1 MAAMIQHSAET
12 MRKRQMLS
20 RAWAAVVIV
29 WAVVRTIVI
38 WAALGDYGFN
48 PWIYLAIDLVCAT
61 TDAITTP
68 RMVLYFIDDN
78 YRLAIRWGVIS
89 LVAFVIPDIYIFVG
103 TRTLPTKVIV
113 VLCAVILAMTTL
125 AVVSIVRKIR
135 KGRAERAI
143 QQGSFPGMLELRP

>member
-1 MAAMIQHSAET
+1 MIQHSAET

-20 RAWAAVVIV
+20 RAWAAVVIA
-29 WAVVRTIVI
+29 WAVIRTIVI

-78 YRLAIRWGVIS
+78 YRFAIRWGIIS

-103 TRTLPTKVIV
+103 TRTLPTRVIV
-113 VLCAVILAMTTL
+113 VLCGVIVAMTSLAVI
-125 AVVSIVRKIR
+125 SIVRKIR

-143 QQGSFPGMLELRP
+143 LEAAVLHGHA

>member
-1 MAAMIQHSAET
+1 MSAMIQHSAET

-20 RAWAAVVIV
+20 RAWAAVVIL

-78 YRLAIRWGVIS
+78 YRFAIRWGIIS

-103 TRTLPTKVIV
+103 TRTLPTRVIV
-113 VLCAVILAMTTL
+113 VLCGVIVAMTSLAVI
-125 AVVSIVRKIR
+125 SIVRKIR

-143 QQGSFPGMLELRP
+143 LEAAVLHGHA